1 MDFIEDLKKYGLS
14 EKEARLYIALLKL
27 GPSTVN
33 NIAEEADIVRTTTY
47 EILKKL
53 REEGIVASMTLNNI
67 LNFEAADPEKLAQIL
82 DERKKYVTNIL
93 SNLKNLRT
101 KELDRPR
108 SEIFEGKNGVKTVF
122 QILLEKKKPLYA
134 YSNNTAMVNL
144 VPYFSRYFISE
155 RAKNNIPIKIIS
167 EPSKMTDELLVKK
180 DRKEFRETRTMEGF
194 KNIKLNQ
201 YMNEDLVAILGTRA
215 EEPIGI
221 VIYHKEFAKEQRIIF
236 EKLWKIAKK

>member
-82 DERKKYVTNIL
+82 D
-93 SNLKNLRT
+93 
-101 KELDRPR
+101 
-108 SEIFEGKNGVKTVF
+108 
-122 QILLEKKKPLYA
+122 
-134 YSNNTAMVNL
+134 
-144 VPYFSRYFISE
+144 
-155 RAKNNIPIKIIS
+155 
-167 EPSKMTDELLVKK
+167 
-180 DRKEFRETRTMEGF
+180 
-194 KNIKLNQ
+194 
-201 YMNEDLVAILGTRA
+201 
-215 EEPIGI
+215 
-221 VIYHKEFAKEQRIIF
+221 
-236 EKLWKIAKK
+236 

>member
-1 MDFIEDLKKYGLS
+1 
-14 EKEARLYIALLKL
+14 
-27 GPSTVN
+27 
-33 NIAEEADIVRTTTY
+33 
-47 EILKKL
+47 
-53 REEGIVASMTLNNI
+53 
-67 LNFEAADPEKLAQIL
+67 
-82 DERKKYVTNIL
+82 
-93 SNLKNLRT
+93 
-101 KELDRPR
+101 
-108 SEIFEGKNGVKTVF
+108 
-122 QILLEKKKPLYA
+122 
-134 YSNNTAMVNL
+134 MVNL